1 MREVPGAG
9 GGRSIGGQNGTSAT
23 IREVDPVVLQVKYFT
38 EVKRHIARISPIFF
52 PRNGDRQ
59 DGELRRSK
67 DHVSHRKSL
76 YVNGL

>member
-52 PRNGDRQ
+52 P
-59 DGELRRSK
+59 
-67 DHVSHRKSL
+67 
-76 YVNGL
+76 